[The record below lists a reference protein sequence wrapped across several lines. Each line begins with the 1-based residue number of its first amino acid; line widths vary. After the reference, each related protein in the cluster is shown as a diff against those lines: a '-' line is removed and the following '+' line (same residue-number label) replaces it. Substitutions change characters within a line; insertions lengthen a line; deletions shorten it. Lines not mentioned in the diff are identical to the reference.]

1 MIVPG
6 LDFANDLGL
15 NSRPI
20 LFFIAMVYMSICAFG
35 LLNGLIGIFGTTF
48 RFASRDAFK
57 KGGKRARPPA
67 PDESESDAADIGNTT
82 QHLQRQTSPTPSVFT
97 DFLYGEIFDS
107 PELVVGPQSL
117 NRASS
122 SREAHL
128 PAGLGARRPSLRR
141 SSSAPV
147 KATSYLTP
155 EDQNMRSSSLFSGI
169 NPAAAAASSS
179 GDLSAIQV
187 SPSPKQGEGSSHE
200 LRISTVNIAACI
212 REEVKESDGGGGGGS
227 GGGDAGAREGVDS
240 ERSAAIRQLQDDVKE
255 LKRDM
260 ARVLLLLE
268 QIADSADIDVG
279 F

>member
-67 PDESESDAADIGNTT
+67 PDESESDAADIGNDT
-82 QHLQRQTSPTPSVFT
+82 QPLQRQTSPTPSVFT

-147 KATSYLTP
+147 KVTSYLTP

-169 NPAAAAASSS
+169 NPAASASSSSS
-179 GDLSAIQV
+179 GDLSAIQE
-187 SPSPKQGEGSSHE
+187 SPQQGEGSSHE

-212 REEVKESDGGGGGGS
+212 RDEVKESDGGGGGGS
-227 GGGDAGAREGVDS
+227 GGGDAGAREGADS
-240 ERSAAIRQLQDDVKE
+240 ERSAVIRQLQDDVKE

>member
-1 MIVPG
+1 
-6 LDFANDLGL
+6 
-15 NSRPI
+15 
-20 LFFIAMVYMSICAFG
+20 
-35 LLNGLIGIFGTTF
+35 
-48 RFASRDAFK
+48 
-57 KGGKRARPPA
+57 
-67 PDESESDAADIGNTT
+67 
-82 QHLQRQTSPTPSVFT
+82 VFT

-169 NPAAAAASSS
+169 NPAASASSS
-179 GDLSAIQV
+179 GDLSAIQE
-187 SPSPKQGEGSSHE
+187 SPQQGEGSSHE

-212 REEVKESDGGGGGGS
+212 RDEVKESDGGGGGGGS
-227 GGGDAGAREGVDS
+227 GGGGDAGAREGADS

-268 QIADSADIDVG
+268 QIAESADIDVG